1 MNLTSEP
8 NVGSQECVEVSAETK
23 SALPCDP
30 THVHGSK
37 SLMSSWTSR
46 RSSKRS
52 LKEPAGP
59 PAPACPEGRTIS
71 AAPAG
76 RRSSGNRR
84 RACAELCR
92 EAPPTRA
99 NTRENG
105 GECSRVQSH
114 GNSPDSEDM
123 SNRFGSYLE
132 VAKRALNRGR
142 NRNVSLC

>member
-1 MNLTSEP
+1 MIP
-8 NVGSQECVEVSAETK
+8 NRNKLVIVEVSAETK

-30 THVHGSK
+30 AHVHGSK

-59 PAPACPEGRTIS
+59 PAPACPVGRVTS

-76 RRSSGNRR
+76 QRSSGNRR

-92 EAPPTRA
+92 ETPPTRA
-99 NTRENG
+99 NTRGNG
-105 GECSRVQSH
+105 GECSRKQSH
-114 GNSPDSEDM
+114 GNSTDSEDM
-123 SNRFGSYLE
+123 SRRFDSYLE